1 MDVLDGRIRTS
12 LIIAAV
18 ALAAVLGLF
27 RPVDDLLGDAFTRL
41 VGTTAEAEPRQVLL
55 VEAPIDA
62 FIGTDTDW
70 EQAAQQL
77 LGLGA
82 LRVAFTTLPTLDPDR
97 LRRLIDHPAIDVAAG
112 VDREALDTRRAQL
125 QVTPELQTLDIPAVV
140 VAGDAASAVRRYM
153 PYGVQVDDRRLPT
166 IEAHVARQLG
176 HDVPAQGRY
185 RVGFLDGLPRD
196 FPRTALAPLERGEL
210 IEEAVAGRVALIG
223 PVSTRFESTV
233 VTPMTTGRQPLS
245 ALEFHGYALDS
256 LLRGRT
262 VSTLPP
268 WGEVMLVVLA
278 GLLAHIVIRPM
289 SLQRGTAFIFVG
301 IGLLLAA
308 SALLLPWL
316 RVHLPVTAPALALAG
331 VTLSGFLARSRRQ
344 GQALG
349 ELATTSALTMV
360 GRWSPNEPRD
370 ERELWTGLLDRV
382 AHYLPIRRALLFR
395 WPVDGTRLVAVAAL
409 GTDLAQSA
417 PHEPDPRA
425 PPYDGALAAAP
436 HAIDVTD
443 LLAGDAAGEQ
453 QLLVA
458 LAPNGQ
464 PVGFLA
470 CGVDRER
477 LERWP
482 GLRGALSQVAQELGE
497 LMLARRGERRGQGGL
512 APVNRWGAS
521 RRDAVLQRLVYNLRG
536 LDRRFALAGNLF
548 EGLHTPVLAC
558 DGFGRTIAANGRMQA
573 LLSRRVHDAT
583 KATAGEVIDALSG
596 IGPRAA
602 EDVVAGA
609 LFDGREFERV
619 IEDADGGRS
628 RLRVVPLDG
637 QRQAASTAAGPNG
650 LIIELASAADAT
662 GQAGADLRVTVE
674 RAISRVVPTAGRD
687 RVEFHVQGVRHPVHV
702 DLDPQG
708 LVDLLAAVLQ
718 LLEEDARRPGVVS
731 VRIDH
736 AGNRAVVELRND
748 GFGIPPEA
756 LHAALDGPELPAEGL
771 HRRIRMLRDRVLP
784 AGSLVLDSAVGRG
797 YVARVDLP
805 TAG

>member
-1 MDVLDGRIRTS
+1 MDLLDGGIRTS
-12 LIIAAV
+12 LIVAAIAV
-18 ALAAVLGLF
+18 AAMLGFF

-41 VGTTAEAEPRQVLL
+41 AGARADAGPRRVLL
-55 VEAPIDA
+55 VEAPIDE
-62 FIGTDTDW
+62 FIGADTDW

-77 LGLGA
+77 LALGA
-82 LRVAFTTLPTLDPDR
+82 LRVAFTTLPTLDPER
-97 LRRLIDHPAIDVAAG
+97 LRRLIDHPSIDVAAG
-112 VDREALDTRRAQL
+112 VDREALDTRRVVL

-140 VAGDAASAVRRYM
+140 VAGDAASAVRRHM

-166 IEAHVARQLG
+166 IEAHVVRQLG
-176 HDVPAQGRY
+176 QDIPAQGRY

-196 FPRTALAPLERGEL
+196 FPRTALAPVIRGEL
-210 IEEAVAGRVALIG
+210 VEEAVAGRVALIG
-223 PVSTRFESTV
+223 PVSKRFESTV

-262 VSTLPP
+262 VGTLPP
-268 WGEVMLVVLA
+268 WGEAVLVVLA
-278 GLLAHIVIRPM
+278 GILAHFVIRPM
-289 SLQRGTAFIFVG
+289 SLQRGTAFIFLG
-301 IGLLLAA
+301 IGVLLAT

-316 RVHLPVTAPALALAG
+316 LLHLPVTAPALALTG
-331 VTLSGFLARSRRQ
+331 VTLSGFLVRSRRQ

-349 ELATTSALTMV
+349 ELVTTSALTMV
-360 GRWSPNEPRD
+360 GRWSPSEPRD

-382 AHYLPIRRALLFR
+382 AHYLPIERAVLFR
-395 WPVDGTRLVAVAAL
+395 WPVDGTRLVAVAAS

-417 PHEPDPRA
+417 PREPDPNA
-425 PPYDGALAAAP
+425 PPFDGAIAAAP
-436 HAIDVTD
+436 HAVDVTD
-443 LLAGDAAGEQ
+443 LLEGGAAGEQ
-453 QLLVA
+453 QLLIA
-458 LAPNGQ
+458 LASGGQ

-477 LERWP
+477 LEQWP
-482 GLRGALSQVAQELGE
+482 GLRRALSQVAHELGE

-512 APVNRWGAS
+512 APASRWGAS
-521 RRDAVLQRLVYNLRG
+521 RRDAVLQRLVYNLQG

-573 LLSRRVHDAT
+573 LLSRHVRDAT

-602 EDVVAGA
+602 RDVVAGA
-609 LFDGREFERV
+609 LFDGREFERA

-637 QRQAASTAAGPNG
+637 QRQTVAGAAGPNG
-650 LIIELASAADAT
+650 LIIEVASAADAT

-674 RAISRVVPTAGRD
+674 RAIARVVPAARRD
-687 RVEFHVQGVRHPVHV
+687 RVEFDVQGDRQPVHV
-702 DLDPQG
+702 ALDPQA
-708 LVDLLAAVLQ
+708 LVDLLAALLQ
-718 LLEEDARRPGVVS
+718 LLEEDARHPGVVS
-731 VRIDH
+731 VRIDLD
-736 AGNRAVVELRND
+736 GNRAVIELRND
-748 GFGIPPEA
+748 GFGMPPEA

-771 HRRIRMLRDRVLP
+771 HRRIRMLRDRLLP
-784 AGSLVLDSAVGRG
+784 AGSLVLESKVGRG

-805 TAG
+805 AAG